1 MTSDG
6 IEEGGHLKEKS
17 STMSAAVDHHGEDL
31 PTLSKSA
38 KKMRMD
44 RLLSAPMPSFD
55 RKVPGSFF
63 WSNVAYWVSRRI
75 LAVQF
80 RTTEVTGIDT
90 LPLDRGNLCC
100 AWHTNGLLDALHI
113 VLQHPNHFV
122 MGGRHDLVT
131 RPLLGWWTRK
141 LAVQPVVRK
150 AELLRGGCSE
160 EEATQING
168 RSLMMLA
175 TGISAG
181 FGCVLFPEGTSHH
194 DSSMLRFRTGPF
206 RTVYAAAALAKAD
219 NKLLPAVIPTG
230 LHFRRRDHFRTDV
243 WVEYGLP
250 HTMQAE
256 EIPDDLVQAVAQGNW
271 VEPAAE
277 NVYALRDAL
286 RLKLVQLTPN
296 TRDWDEHNA
305 LHILAHVEARRAK
318 QPLLSW
324 REEVEA
330 ARAFRTLLQPPQS
343 DEQTVK
349 NSELPA
355 ITHSSITPAKAAS
368 GLLQS
373 RQLDG
378 RDLNATG
385 TDLRKVRPLR
395 SIPKLVRLPFL
406 VALLPLFLFC
416 FTPQLAVGR
425 LLGDSTDEGV
435 DARTSYHF
443 LAAMFGSLM
452 FWPFMALGALGIEHM
467 YHGSVES
474 LLGFDWYSI
483 YGSTFLHKTAAM
495 VTFLFALLPFF
506 WLSGR
511 TSALLWDDW
520 CDFQRAIRRLRF
532 NKTSRQ
538 NLRGALKNIHA
549 EMNQL

>member
-1 MTSDG
+1 MTLDG
-6 IEEGGHLKEKS
+6 IEESRENNPAFGV
-17 STMSAAVDHHGEDL
+17 AVDHHGEDL
-31 PTLSKSA
+31 PPLSKSA
-38 KKMRMD
+38 TKMQMD
-44 RLLSAPMPSFD
+44 KLLSTPMPSFD
-55 RKVPGSFF
+55 SKTPGSFF
-63 WSNVAYWVSRRI
+63 WSNTAFWIGRRL
-75 LAVQF
+75 LAIQY
-80 RTTEVTGIDT
+80 RTTEITGIDT

-100 AWHTNGLLDALHI
+100 AWHTNGLLDALQI

-131 RPLLGWWTRK
+131 RPLLAWWTRK

-194 DSSMLRFRTGPF
+194 ESSMLRFRTGPF
-206 RTVYAAAALAKAD
+206 RTVFAAAALAKAN
-219 NKLLPAVIPTG
+219 NKPIPVVIPTG
-230 LHFRRRDHFRTDV
+230 LHYRRRDHFRTDM

-250 HTMQAE
+250 HTIQTE
-256 EIPDDLVQAVAQGNW
+256 EIPNDLVEAVAQGNW

-277 NVYALRDAL
+277 NVHALRDAL
-286 RLKLVQLTPN
+286 RLKLLPLTPN
-296 TRDWDEHNA
+296 THDWDEYHA

-330 ARAFRTLLQPPQS
+330 ARAFRTLLQPPLT
-343 DEQTVK
+343 DEQTVN

-355 ITHSSITPAKAAS
+355 ITHPVITPAKAAS

-378 RDLNATG
+378 RDLNASG

-416 FTPQLAVGR
+416 FTPQLAVAR

-467 YHGSVES
+467 FHDSVES
-474 LLGFDWYSI
+474 FLGFDWYSI
-483 YGSTFLHKTAAM
+483 YGSSSLHETAAM
-495 VTFLFALLPFF
+495 ATFFFGLFPCF

-520 CDFQRAIRRLRF
+520 CDFHRALRRLRF
-532 NKTSRQ
+532 NKTNRQ

>member
-1 MTSDG
+1 LNSIPKQANT
-6 IEEGGHLKEKS
+6 
-17 STMSAAVDHHGEDL
+17 DHHGEDL

-44 RLLSAPMPSFD
+44 KLLSTPMPSFD

-63 WSNVAYWVSRRI
+63 WSNVAYWISRRI

-80 RTTEVTGIDT
+80 RTTEVSGLDT

-181 FGCVLFPEGTSHH
+181 FGCVLFPEGTSHNE
-194 DSSMLRFRTGPF
+194 SSMLRFRTGPF
-206 RTVYAAAALAKAD
+206 RTVFAAAALAKAE
-219 NKLLPAVIPTG
+219 NKPLPAVIPTG
-230 LHFRRRDHFRTDV
+230 LHFRRRDHFRTDI

-250 HTMQAE
+250 HTMQTE
-256 EIPDDLVQAVAQGNW
+256 EIPDDLVQAVAQGTW

-277 NVYALRDAL
+277 NVFALRDAL
-286 RLKLVQLTPN
+286 RLKLVPLTPN
-296 TRDWDEHNA
+296 THDWDEHHA
-305 LHILAHVEARRAK
+305 LHILAHVEARRTK
-318 QPLLSW
+318 QPSLSW
-324 REEVEA
+324 REEVES
-330 ARAFRTLLQPPQS
+330 ARALRTLLQSPFS
-343 DEQTVK
+343 DEQIID

-355 ITHSSITPAKAAS
+355 ITNPVITPAKAAS
-368 GLLQS
+368 GLLQA

-378 RDLNATG
+378 RDLNASG
-385 TDLRKVRPLR
+385 TDLRKVHPLKCVQ
-395 SIPKLVRLPFL
+395 KLARLPFL

-416 FTPQLAVGR
+416 FTPQIALGR

-452 FWPFMALGALGIEHM
+452 FWPFMALGAVGIEHM
-467 YHGSVES
+467 FHDSVIS
-474 LLGFDWYSI
+474 AIDFDWYSI
-483 YGSTFLHKTAAM
+483 YGQSSLHQAAAK
-495 VTFLFALLPFF
+495 VSFFFALLPAF
-506 WLSGR
+506 WFSGR
-511 TSALLWDDW
+511 TSALFWDDW
-520 CDFQRAIRRLRF
+520 CDFQRALRRLRF
-532 NKTSRQ
+532 NKTHRQ

-549 EMNQL
+549 EMDQL